1 MSTVGKGA
9 LNNLLVED
17 VETGKQ
23 CIAFLKKNNLGTANF
38 LALDKTKHFQVRNG
52 GEKHIRENVHERKS
66 RVRRNSNTSFFQTY
80 ISNSSILIKWCLLM
94 WKGTEHMLEIQI
106 F

>member
-52 GEKHIRENVHERKS
+52 GKKTH
-66 RVRRNSNTSFFQTY
+66 
-80 ISNSSILIKWCLLM
+80 
-94 WKGTEHMLEIQI
+94 KG
-106 F
+106 

>member
-52 GEKHIRENVHERKS
+52 GKKH
-66 RVRRNSNTSFFQTY
+66 
-80 ISNSSILIKWCLLM
+80 
-94 WKGTEHMLEIQI
+94 KG
-106 F
+106 